1 MRNSPQPP
9 AGGGSPMGSGVLE
22 SCKCL
27 CCQMTIS
34 NFEEKRPRPKARG
47 VFERGTT
54 LFSRLEA
61 ALSAYNGACRSAL
74 LGPSGGKL
82 WDQYT
87 AGSPTG
93 SHRPPALFRRDAWA
107 FFPSS
112 FVTDVF
118 YGQSLHLS
126 SPVVSFPFYL
136 WYCCPIY
143 QIIRQNDKRSHYS
156 SWVTATVDEKLSIKK
171 IQYLSYI
178 FSADVIIHKYFRTNK
193 SVFFIKLSCPM
204 IILQNP

>member
-54 LFSRLEA
+54 LFSRH
-61 ALSAYNGACRSAL
+61 
-74 LGPSGGKL
+74 SGKKL
-82 WDQYT
+82 RDQYT